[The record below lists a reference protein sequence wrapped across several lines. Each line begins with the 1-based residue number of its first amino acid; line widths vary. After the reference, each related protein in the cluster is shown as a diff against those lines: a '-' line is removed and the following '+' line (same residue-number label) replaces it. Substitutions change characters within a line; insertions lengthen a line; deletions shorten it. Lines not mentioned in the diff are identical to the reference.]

1 MGVHSSPHSIQPCS
15 PGWFM
20 LDTAVVLGKLDNNTE
35 GTFRSDAGLNFS
47 LYLDVTSPPACSHV
61 YLDCP
66 DAVAPPTEEHGFYG
80 ASSVVAAD
88 GELLLVCIVVP
99 VKEEYGYSYPEEYFI
114 YHASPVRPLN

>member
-1 MGVHSSPHSIQPCS
+1 MDPVKAIEMGVHSSPHSIQPCS

-35 GTFRSDAGLNFS
+35 GTFRSDA
-47 LYLDVTSPPACSHV
+47 
-61 YLDCP
+61 